1 MSDQENEVLEDGIEE
16 AKKVDHTGGS
26 GVPAAEVPEP
36 VGAKSSKRKA
46 DKDNGETAPLKLP
59 GTKAGMIASFVNRL
73 NGMKLSD
80 MHDLYG
86 SLAEESEEETQ
97 EEEVVGIDV
106 TEDIDAMLSESDF
119 SDDFKEKITTIFSA
133 AVGAKVAQ
141 ETARI
146 EEEVESRFETEI
158 EEAKD
163 ELATKVDEYLSYATE
178 EWMKDNEVA
187 VTSEIRADVAESFF
201 EGLKNLFAEH
211 YVELPDE
218 KVDLFAEMTQ
228 KVDELEEKLDETLTK
243 NAELVK
249 ENTSFKVEE
258 TFAKVVEGL
267 ADTEVE
273 KMRTFAE
280 GIEFSDEND
289 FQAKLE
295 VVRENYFPTKQPESV
310 VDEELED
317 PEEDNVVIKDQTM
330 SAYSDA
336 IRRTI
341 RK

>member
-16 AKKVDHTGGS
+16 AKSVPNTGGS
-26 GVPAAEVPEP
+26 GVPAAEVPDP

-46 DKDNGETAPLKLP
+46 DKDSGETAPLKMP

-80 MHDLYG
+80 MHNLYG
-86 SLAEESEEETQ
+86 SLAEESEEET
-97 EEEVVGIDV
+97 EESLVDIDV
-106 TEDIDAMLSESDF
+106 SEDIDAMLADSDF
-119 SDDFKEKITTIFSA
+119 SDDFKDKITTIFSA

-146 EEEVESRFETEI
+146 EEEVEARFETEI
-158 EEAKD
+158 DEAKD
-163 ELATKVDEYLSYATE
+163 EIATQVDEYLSYATE

-187 VTSEIRADVAESFF
+187 IVSEIRADVAESFF
-201 EGLKNLFAEH
+201 EGLKTLFAEH

-218 KVDLFAEMTQ
+218 KVDVVAEMSQ
-228 KVDELEEKLDETLTK
+228 KVDELEEKLDEVLTQ

-249 ENTSFKVEE
+249 ENTVFKVEE
-258 TFAKVVEGL
+258 TFAKVVDGL

-280 GIEFSDEND
+280 GIDFSDEND
-289 FQAKLE
+289 FQSKME

-310 VDEELED
+310 VDEDLED

>member
-1 MSDQENEVLEDGIEE
+1 MSDQEYNILKDGIEE

-26 GVPAAEVPEP
+26 GVPAAEVPDP
-36 VGAKSSKRKA
+36 VGAKSSKRRA
-46 DKDNGETAPLKLP
+46 DKDAGDKAPLKMP
-59 GTKAGMIASFVNRL
+59 TTKAGMIASFVNRL

-86 SLAEESEEETQ
+86 ALAEESEEETQ
-97 EEEVVGIDV
+97 EIVGIDV
-106 TEDIDAMLSESDF
+106 SEDIDALLSDSDF
-119 SDDFKEKITTIFSA
+119 SEEFKDKITTIFSA

-146 EEEVESRFETEI
+146 EEEAQERFETEI
-158 EEAKD
+158 ESAKD

-178 EWMKDNEVA
+178 EWMKENEVA
-187 VTSEIRADVAESFF
+187 VTSEIRADIAESFF
-201 EGLKNLFAEH
+201 EGLKTLFAEH

-218 KVDLFAEMTQ
+218 KVDLFAEMTARL
-228 KVDELEEKLDETLTK
+228 DDLEEKLDEQITK

-249 ENTSFKVEE
+249 ENTSFKAEE
-258 TFAKVVEGL
+258 AFSRVVVGL

-273 KMRTFAE
+273 KMRAFAE
-280 GIEFSDEND
+280 GIDFSDEDD
-289 FQAKLE
+289 FQKKLE

-310 VDEELED
+310 VDEELDD